1 VTRVGDGVV
10 VSKPPGIACGDL
22 DHCQKAWAANQKVTL
37 TAHPTPDTTFQGWGG
52 ACAGN
57 DTCVVEVPA
66 PDAVTAR
73 FAQTG
78 STCATVPTLNASL
91 TIRAVRRPRRLNV
104 VLQPAVASTARLR
117 VGRPGL
123 SFVDRTAKLA
133 AARNVITLPIPRTVK
148 AAVYLMTIDLS
159 DSCGRTST
167 LRPLRVVV
175 PRAGRERLAE
185 SEAQPGARP
194 AHEPDRQD
202 RRRRRRDR
210 RGRGA
215 RLPLLPG
222 LRPTHACPEATEGQ
236 FATSRSRAG
245 ATPTTSAKPGSTPQA
260 GRRHSWRPGG
270 LSSTTT

>member
-1 VTRVGDGVV
+1 VGDGAVDLSITPLLRALQRATLFRPIPLVSSQTATLTATPASGSHFVGWSGGCSGNAPTCTVAGDESKETTATFAPGVSTTVAYPLNVTRVGAGVV
-10 VSKPPGIACGDL
+10 VSKPPGIACGGL
-22 DHCQKAWAANQKVTL
+22 DHCQKAWAANRKVTL

-148 AAVYLMTIDLS
+148 AAVYLMTVDLS

-175 PRAGRERLAE
+175 PRAG
-185 SEAQPGARP
+185 P
-194 AHEPDRQD
+194 
-202 RRRRRRDR
+202 
-210 RGRGA
+210 
-215 RLPLLPG
+215 
-222 LRPTHACPEATEGQ
+222 
-236 FATSRSRAG
+236 
-245 ATPTTSAKPGSTPQA
+245 
-260 GRRHSWRPGG
+260 
-270 LSSTTT
+270 